1 MNSNETP
8 TVAAHIHFPCDDL
21 VTFEFRGDG
30 VSINVVEH
38 VGTGDEWVSLD
49 NTEEYEEAKY
59 VQLIE
64 IFGHESEVIEA
75 MNAAVS
81 DASVWSTEK
90 DRDSLKINFNIS
102 FDVSTT
108 RGKIKKQ
115 LKLTGFHFVED
126 EIKLLADKIEDAF
139 LDGDYQHAFLDGGG
153 RFNPMRDDGAYLQY
167 ITEWVLE
174 LYTDSRK

>member
-1 MNSNETP
+1 
-8 TVAAHIHFPCDDL
+8 
-21 VTFEFRGDG
+21 
-30 VSINVVEH
+30 
-38 VGTGDEWVSLD
+38 
-49 NTEEYEEAKY
+49 
-59 VQLIE
+59 
-64 IFGHESEVIEA
+64 